1 MKNLILLIAL
11 FSFPLFSEAQVAPI
25 FSAIQAGDASQLEK
39 YLDQRVEVVIE
50 QDGRFMN
57 KKQAVAAIDQFLKRV
72 KVKSCREI
80 HQGSSRSKD
89 SQYTIGQM
97 ITGEGEF
104 RVFLFI
110 RDSGGS
116 PMIQEIRFDRS

>member
-1 MKNLILLIAL
+1 MKNLILLIVI
-11 FSFPLFSEAQVAPI
+11 FSIPLFSDAQMAPI

-89 SQYTIGQM
+89 SKYTIGQL
-97 ITGEGEF
+97 ITTEGEF

-110 RDSGGS
+110 RESGGS
-116 PMIQEIRFDRS
+116 PLIQEIRFDRS

>member
-1 MKNLILLIAL
+1 MKNLILLIIL
-11 FSFPLFSEAQVAPI
+11 LSIPLFSEAQVAPI